1 MERAGIGF
9 GTQDAAYDEA
19 TLFEAVNKLFPPEFR
34 NRLDAV
40 VPFGYLDKKI
50 VRMVC
55 QKEVLKLA
63 QRIKKKKIILTV
75 TDKCIDYLTEQGYS
89 KEFGAR
95 NMARTIE
102 ENIAN
107 PLVDEVL
114 FGSLAKG
121 GSVTADYKKNKIV
134 FEYGKEKAAAR

>member
-1 MERAGIGF
+1 MEAINRQF
-9 GTQDAAYDEA
+9 Q
-19 TLFEAVNKLFPPEFR
+19 PEFR

-40 VPFGYLDKKI
+40 IPFGYLDKKI

-55 QKEVLKLA
+55 QKEIVKLA
-63 QRIKKKKIILTV
+63 QRVKAKKITLIV
-75 TDKCIDYLTEQGYS
+75 TPKCIDYLTELGYS

-114 FGSLAKG
+114 FGKLAKG
-121 GSVTADYKKNKIV
+121 GTVTADYKSAKTGV
-134 FEYGKEKAAAR
+134 TFSYGKENN

>member
-1 MERAGIGF
+1 M
-9 GTQDAAYDEA
+9 
-19 TLFEAVNKLFPPEFR
+19 FPPEFR

-55 QKEVLKLA
+55 QKEIIKLA
-63 QRIKKKKIILTV
+63 QRVKAKKITLTV
-75 TDKCIDYLTEQGYS
+75 TPKCIDYLTDEGYS

-95 NMARTIE
+95 NMARVIE
-102 ENIAN
+102 EKIAN

-114 FGSLAKG
+114 FGKLAKG
-121 GSVTADYKKNKIV
+121 GSVTADYRNAKSGVTFI
-134 FEYGKEKAAAR
+134 YGKENN